1 MTITINEKENRK
13 KRRAEKLERAADQPS
28 RFITVRRRASAHFCR
43 DKTMVELPTAP
54 QTMSP
59 VPHLTSLHATAARGP
74 FGKANYPG
82 NCSGY
87 LIKDLLRYFQPT
99 MVLDPMTG
107 GGTCRDV
114 CQALGISHVS
124 FDLNDGK
131 DACDP
136 ASYLGLPPSDFAW
149 LHPPYWRMIR
159 YSEDPRC
166 LSNAP
171 NLEAFQARLK
181 SLIQSCLSVL
191 TPEGTVGILMGDY
204 FDRQERRQ
212 MPITHFTKQVCLELG
227 LWPVCTEIVRFQ
239 HGNTSSAKTYSS
251 SFIPGLHDTCLLM
264 KLTRNSS
271 LVVKEDAK

>member
-1 MTITINEKENRK
+1 MSITTKNKTTWKTRVTERK
-13 KRRAEKLERAADQPS
+13 TAL
-28 RFITVRRRASAHFCR
+28 
-43 DKTMVELPTAP
+43 LPMAP
-54 QTMSP
+54 KTMSP
-59 VPHLTSLHATAARGP
+59 VPHLTSLHSTAARGP
-74 FGKANYPG
+74 YGRAKYPG

-87 LIKDLLRYFQPT
+87 LIKDLLRYFRPR

-114 CQALGISHVS
+114 CEALNIRHVS

-136 ASYLGLPPSDFAW
+136 ASYLDAPRCDFVW

-159 YSEDPRC
+159 YSDNPCC

-171 NLEAFQARLK
+171 TLETFQERLRL
-181 SLIQSCLSVL
+181 LINNCLSVL
-191 TPEGTVGILMGDY
+191 ASDGTVAILMGDY

-212 MPITHFTKQVCLELG
+212 MPVTHFTKQVCLELG
-227 LWPVCTEIVRFQ
+227 LWPICTDIVRFQ
-239 HGNTSSAKTYSS
+239 HNNTSSSKTYSS

-264 KLTRNSS
+264 KRVRLR
-271 LVVKEDAK
+271 